1 MTVVRFYE
9 DIEDSLL
16 KFAVIITKYQGH
28 WVFCKHKMRETLE
41 VPGGHREPGET
52 IEETARRELYEE
64 TGAIRYIIEPIGIYS
79 MTSPDDF
86 EGAETFGKL
95 FYARVDEFEPELHS
109 EIEKIVIMDEL
120 PTNWRYPDVYPL
132 LLEFGEK
139 RMQETKIWG
148 CRVIEKALEYA
159 NFEWTPTEANVL
171 HGVDEAGR
179 FVDTPDVTWKGE
191 ELDCGWWQVG
201 QVNIGIPY
209 GWGNAST
216 LEEFAAGL
224 KEGKYAGNVPED
236 KSRYGSHN
244 TVGVDCSGLLTRCWD
259 LPKKI
264 ATRDIPLYAEV
275 IELKEIRQ
283 GDVFA
288 KVGSHV
294 MFFKEFADEAKED
307 VVIIDATRS
316 TGKVSQRVLK
326 VEELLTNGYLVY
338 RKKN

>member
-1 MTVVRFYE
+1 MTVVKFHE

-64 TGAIRYIIEPIGIYS
+64 TGALRYTIEPLGIYS
-79 MTSPDDF
+79 VTSPDSFD
-86 EGAETFGKL
+86 EEETFGKL
-95 FYARVDEFEPELHS
+95 FYAQVEEFEEELHS

-120 PTNWRYPDVYPL
+120 PENWTYPEIQPE
-132 LLEFGEK
+132 LLEFWKGK
-139 RMQETKIWG
+139 MDNSNWG
-148 CRVIEKALEYA
+148 RQVIEKALEYA
-159 NFEWTPTEANVL
+159 NFEWIPTEVNVL

-224 KEGKYAGNVPED
+224 KEEKYAGNVPED

-275 IELKEIRQ
+275 IELNEICQ

>member
-1 MTVVRFYE
+1 MTVVRFYD

-64 TGAIRYIIEPIGIYS
+64 TSALRYTIEPLGIYS
-79 MTSPDDF
+79 VTSSEHF
-86 EGAETFGKL
+86 EGTETFGKL
-95 FYARVDEFEPELHS
+95 FYAEVEEFEEELHS
-109 EIEKIVIMDEL
+109 EIEKIVITDEL
-120 PTNWRYPDVYPL
+120 PENWTYPEIQPK
-132 LLEFGEK
+132 LLEF
-139 RMQETKIWG
+139 WG
-148 CRVIEKALEYA
+148 SLIMDNNSWGRQVIEKALEYV
-159 NFEWTPTEANVL
+159 NYKWIPRSANVL

-179 FVDTPDVTWKGE
+179 FVDTPDVTWKGV

-209 GWGNAST
+209 SWGNAST

-236 KSRYGSHN
+236 KSRYGSHY

-275 IELKEIRQ
+275 IELNEICQ

-294 MFFKEFADEAKED
+294 MFFKEFTDETQTE
-307 VVIIDATRS
+307 VVIIDSTRS
-316 TGKVSQRVLK
+316 IGKVSQRVLK
-326 VEELLTNGYLVY
+326 VAELLANGYLVY
-338 RKKN
+338 RKK